1 MISSAPWITWLLVT
15 TNPFSSIINP
25 EPKAEDFLSWG
36 VPNSL
41 NISSKGDPGGNVNGR
56 GLVFVTTVWVVEIFT
71 TDGINL
77 SARSANDAGT
87 ELEFEMVC
95 KLKVNNNANN
105 INLIFFILTFNI
117 INNYKSYNCKN

>member
-1 MISSAPWITWLLVT
+1 MPELLRKEYLQVQELG
-15 TNPFSSIINP
+15 S
-25 EPKAEDFLSWG
+25 
-36 VPNSL
+36 
-41 NISSKGDPGGNVNGR
+41 

-71 TDGINL
+71 TEGINL

-87 ELEFEMVC
+87 ELEFDIVW
-95 KLKVNNNANN
+95 KLKVKNNAKN